1 MSIGERIREVR
12 KRCQLTQVQL
22 AELIGTSQQALAS
35 IENGETQ
42 NTSYLLSI
50 ARSLNVD
57 PFWLESGVEESNF
70 RAEISLTNDELKL
83 VSTYRQLF
91 TSNKTLALKI
101 LKVLGE

>member
-1 MSIGERIREVR
+1 MSVGERIREIR
-12 KRCQLTQVQL
+12 KRCKLTQVQL

-57 PFWLESGVEESNF
+57 PFWLESGVEESSF
-70 RAEISLTNDELKL
+70 RAEISLTDEERKL
-83 VSTYRQLF
+83 VSTYRQLS
-91 TSNKTLALKI
+91 TSHKTLALKI
-101 LKVLGE
+101 LKVLDE

>member
-70 RAEISLTNDELKL
+70 RAEISLTNDDLKL
-83 VSTYRQLF
+83 VSTYRQLS

-101 LKVLGE
+101 LKVLEE